1 MLAQI
6 ARHGHFDLEIDAKGD
21 LEIDGHHTV
30 EDVGWVLGQALR
42 EALGDRRGIVRFGH
56 AYVPLDEALT
66 RVVIDLSGRPYLVYK
81 AEFNFARIGD
91 LQTELIEE
99 FLKAFVQEGRFNL
112 HVENLYGRNQHHIAE
127 TIFKA
132 TARALHIATRVEH
145 AEIPSTKGVL
155 CTAERRNN
163 LATGVSP
170 WTLTKKATAPKGR
183 QNPKA
188 SVAPTGLMFLDL
200 NPRACARGY
209 GCIARCAS

>member
-1 MLAQI
+1 MDPRKTTKFRKTNETDIRVDLNLDGAGDYRIETGIPFFDHMLAQL
-6 ARHGHFDLEIDAKGD
+6 ARHGAFDLNIAAKGD

-81 AEFNFARIGD
+81 TEFKATRIGD

-99 FLKAFVQEGRFNL
+99 FLKAFVQEGRLNL

-132 TARALHIATRVEH
+132 TARALYAATRVEH

-155 CTAERRNN
+155 
-163 LATGVSP
+163 
-170 WTLTKKATAPKGR
+170 
-183 QNPKA
+183 
-188 SVAPTGLMFLDL
+188 
-200 NPRACARGY
+200 
-209 GCIARCAS
+209 

>member
-1 MLAQI
+1 MDPRKATKSRKTNETDIRVNLNLDGAGEHRIATGIPFFDHMLAQI
-6 ARHGHFDLEIDAKGD
+6 ARHGHFDLEIEAKGD

-42 EALGDRRGIVRFGH
+42 DALGDRRGIVRFGH

-81 AEFNFARIGD
+81 AEFKSARVGD

-99 FLKAFVQEGRFNL
+99 FLKALVQEGRLNL

-132 TARALHIATRVEH
+132 TARALHTATRVEH
-145 AEIPSTKGVL
+145 AQIPSTKGVL
-155 CTAERRNN
+155 
-163 LATGVSP
+163 
-170 WTLTKKATAPKGR
+170 
-183 QNPKA
+183 
-188 SVAPTGLMFLDL
+188 
-200 NPRACARGY
+200 
-209 GCIARCAS
+209 

>member
-1 MLAQI
+1 MDARIATKSRKTNETDIRVSLNLDGEGEHQIATGIPFFDHMLAQI
-6 ARHGHFDLEIDAKGD
+6 ARHGHFDLEIKAKGD

-81 AEFNFARIGD
+81 AEFKSPRIGD

-99 FLKAFVQEGRFNL
+99 FLKALVQEGRFNL

-127 TIFKA
+127 TIFKG
-132 TARALHIATRVEH
+132 TARALYSATRVEH

-155 CTAERRNN
+155 
-163 LATGVSP
+163 
-170 WTLTKKATAPKGR
+170 
-183 QNPKA
+183 
-188 SVAPTGLMFLDL
+188 
-200 NPRACARGY
+200 
-209 GCIARCAS
+209 

>member
-1 MLAQI
+1 MNPRIATKSRKTNETDIRINLNLDGTGQHQLATGIPFFDHMLAQL
-6 ARHGHFDLEIDAKGD
+6 ARHGYLDLDVDAKGD

-81 AEFNFARIGD
+81 VEFKAARIGD

-112 HVENLYGRNQHHIAE
+112 HVESLYGRNQHHIAE

-132 TARALHIATRVEH
+132 TARALHAATRVQY

-155 CTAERRNN
+155 
-163 LATGVSP
+163 
-170 WTLTKKATAPKGR
+170 
-183 QNPKA
+183 
-188 SVAPTGLMFLDL
+188 
-200 NPRACARGY
+200 
-209 GCIARCAS
+209 

>member
-1 MLAQI
+1 MDARIATKSRKTNETDIRVSLNLDGKGNHQIATGIPFFDHMLAQI
-6 ARHGHFDLEIDAKGD
+6 ARHGHLDLEIEAKGD

-30 EDVGWVLGQALR
+30 EDVGLVLGQVLR

-81 AEFNFARIGD
+81 AEFKSPRIGD

-99 FLKAFVQEGRFNL
+99 FLKALVQEGRFNL

-132 TARALHIATRVEH
+132 TARALYTATRVEH
-145 AEIPSTKGVL
+145 AQIPSTKGVL
-155 CTAERRNN
+155 
-163 LATGVSP
+163 
-170 WTLTKKATAPKGR
+170 
-183 QNPKA
+183 
-188 SVAPTGLMFLDL
+188 
-200 NPRACARGY
+200 
-209 GCIARCAS
+209 

>member
-1 MLAQI
+1 MKKSRIVSKSRKTNETDIQVELNLDGTGEYTIETGIPFFDHMLAQL
-6 ARHGHFDLEIDAKGD
+6 ARHGRMDLTIKAKGD

-56 AYVPLDEALT
+56 ANVPPDEALT

-81 AEFNFARIGD
+81 ADFKATRVGD

-99 FLKAFVQEGRFNL
+99 FLKAFVQEGRLNL

-132 TARALHIATRVEH
+132 TARALHTATRIEH
-145 AEIPSTKGVL
+145 SQIPSTKGVL
-155 CTAERRNN
+155 
-163 LATGVSP
+163 
-170 WTLTKKATAPKGR
+170 
-183 QNPKA
+183 
-188 SVAPTGLMFLDL
+188 
-200 NPRACARGY
+200 
-209 GCIARCAS
+209 